1 MPTIK
6 PANAS
11 SVRHTDQA
19 GAATNA
25 QPVQTAEVD
34 AAAQAPAQA
43 PNLQAAEKPEG
54 YVTGAPTSTATTANQ
69 GLSPLSARIDN
80 LTGNTAINEGFR
92 FSKHSGP
99 DINFPLTPDQ
109 AEKLKNSN
117 AVSPYVPSDHRVVIQ
132 PDYLPKP
139 THPEDPAFWPEF
151 EQIVDLQMA
160 RRGDAKA
167 GEMIDLPKIF
177 ADYTFDEG
185 AQAVRADFPTKW
197 PTALVEQFLGEGAK
211 MDPSIMKP
219 MSRDDFVNGP
229 VLLAR
234 TLGWAVSEV
243 SPSAFAC
250 KWNEGRARPESVAW
264 AIHTGK
270 LEAPQHIKD
279 KVAEMKL
286 TKPEDFTAYKEGCPK
301 HPSWPAMHSA
311 ASSASLYL
319 AVLMDL
325 SPEQLAEAKKL
336 DYAVAHF
343 RSMAGVHYETDN
355 RAGLA
360 LGQEVIAKQLPE
372 YLAQFGADPEAVKA
386 KIEKVRHDWYAYEA
400 KAESLA

>member
-1 MPTIK
+1 M
-6 PANAS
+6 
-11 SVRHTDQA
+11 
-19 GAATNA
+19 
-25 QPVQTAEVD
+25 
-34 AAAQAPAQA
+34 
-43 PNLQAAEKPEG
+43 
-54 YVTGAPTSTATTANQ
+54 
-69 GLSPLSARIDN
+69 
-80 LTGNTAINEGFR
+80 
-92 FSKHSGP
+92 
-99 DINFPLTPDQ
+99 
-109 AEKLKNSN
+109 
-117 AVSPYVPSDHRVVIQ
+117 PSDHRVFIQ

-139 THPEDPAFWPEF
+139 THPEDAAFWPEF
-151 EQIVDLQMA
+151 EQIIDLQVA
-160 RRGDAKA
+160 RRKDAKA
-167 GEMIDLPKIF
+167 GEMISLPKIF

-279 KVAEMKL
+279 KVAAMEL

-325 SPEQLAEAKKL
+325 TPEQLAEARKL

-386 KIEKVRHDWYAYEA
+386 KIEKVRHDWYEYDASVGA
-400 KAESLA
+400 

>member
-6 PANAS
+6 PNAPATQRPTNTTGPS
-11 SVRHTDQA
+11 DISNQIATQPTEVKPELTPQTGTLQATEKPAGYVEGAPSQTIAAASQGMTPLSVR
-19 GAATNA
+19 
-25 QPVQTAEVD
+25 
-34 AAAQAPAQA
+34 
-43 PNLQAAEKPEG
+43 L
-54 YVTGAPTSTATTANQ
+54 
-69 GLSPLSARIDN
+69 DN
-80 LTGNTAINEGFR
+80 LTGIKPQNDEFR

-99 DINFPLTPDQ
+99 AINFPLTSDQ
-109 AEKLKNSN
+109 AEALRNSN
-117 AVSPYVPSDHRVVIQ
+117 AVSPYVPSDHRVLIQ
-132 PDYLPKP
+132 PDFLPKP
-139 THPEDPAFWPEF
+139 THPEDPKFWPEF
-151 EQIVDLQMA
+151 EQIIDLQVA
-160 RRGDAKA
+160 RRDNAKA

-197 PTALVEQFLGEGAK
+197 PTALVEQLLGEGAK

-279 KVAEMKL
+279 KVAAMKL

-311 ASSASLYL
+311 ASSSSLYL

-325 SPEQLAEAKKL
+325 TPEQLAEARKL

-386 KIEKVRHDWYAYEA
+386 KIEKIRHDWYEYDAQTA
-400 KAESLA
+400 A

>member
-1 MPTIK
+1 MTTIK
-6 PANAS
+6 PN
-11 SVRHTDQA
+11 TPPLQ
-19 GAATNA
+19 GLNN
-25 QPVQTAEVD
+25 QPESRAVSHQ
-34 AAAQAPAQA
+34 
-43 PNLQAAEKPEG
+43 
-54 YVTGAPTSTATTANQ
+54 ATTAPEAAIGPSQPGMPTATEKPVGYVEAGNSQ
-69 GLSPLSARIDN
+69 PTTAANRSTGPLSVRLGN
-80 LTGNTAINEGFR
+80 LTGTTPNDDTFR

-99 DINFPLTPDQ
+99 AINFPLTPDQ
-109 AEKLKNSN
+109 ADTLRNSN
-117 AVSPYVPSDHRVVIQ
+117 AVSPYVPSDNRVVVQ
-132 PDYLPKP
+132 PDFLPKP

-151 EQIVDLQMA
+151 EQIIDMQVA
-160 RRGDAKA
+160 RRENAQA
-167 GEMIDLPKIF
+167 SEMIDLPKVF
-177 ADYTFDEG
+177 AGFTLDEG

-197 PTALVEQFLGEGAK
+197 PSALVEQFLSEGAK

-219 MSRDDFVNGP
+219 RSQDDFVNGP

-250 KWNEGRARPESVAW
+250 KWNEGRARPETVAW

-279 KVAEMKL
+279 KVAAMKL
-286 TKPEDFTAYKEGCPK
+286 TKPEDFTAYQEGCPR

-319 AVLMDL
+319 AVMMDL
-325 SPEQLAEAKKL
+325 TPKQLAESRKL

-343 RSMAGVHYETDN
+343 RSMAGVHYESDN

-386 KIEKVRHDWYAYEA
+386 KIEKVRINWYEYEA
-400 KAESLA
+400 KSTN

>member
-6 PANAS
+6 PTNAS

-19 GAATNA
+19 GAATSA

-197 PTALVEQFLGEGAK
+197 PTALVEQFGRRGQ
-211 MDPSIMKP
+211 D
-219 MSRDDFVNGP
+219 GP
-229 VLLAR
+229 VHHEAH
-234 TLGWAVSEV
+234 
-243 SPSAFAC
+243 
-250 KWNEGRARPESVAW
+250 ES
-264 AIHTGK
+264 
-270 LEAPQHIKD
+270 
-279 KVAEMKL
+279 
-286 TKPEDFTAYKEGCPK
+286 
-301 HPSWPAMHSA
+301 
-311 ASSASLYL
+311 
-319 AVLMDL
+319 
-325 SPEQLAEAKKL
+325 
-336 DYAVAHF
+336 
-343 RSMAGVHYETDN
+343 R
-355 RAGLA
+355 
-360 LGQEVIAKQLPE
+360 
-372 YLAQFGADPEAVKA
+372 
-386 KIEKVRHDWYAYEA
+386 
-400 KAESLA
+400 